1 MWSVPCALLDSCR
14 MSNQLFPALLRYW
27 RRRRGLS
34 QLDLSIEAEV
44 SARHLS
50 FLESGRARPSTD
62 MALRLLSALHVP
74 LHAQNEA
81 LRAAG
86 LPPRFPEPGLGAIDP
101 YVQQALVRMMNQQE
115 PFPLTVLGIDFALL
129 HSNRAAQSIFRAF
142 VAEPSHMPASP
153 DMFTLFFDPRLLRP
167 FVLDWATFARSMLV
181 RLQREMLQRGE
192 DERLRR
198 LLDRVLAFPGV
209 PASWRHPDFSLEGPC
224 AQLLRLRRDTLSV
237 GFLIA
242 ITKFSSPRQVI
253 LDELSVESC
262 FPLDEATRATC
273 ERIARGRSPN
283 MAASTAAVSLAAP
296 RSRANQKAPKTP
308 TVA

>member
-1 MWSVPCALLDSCR
+1 

-34 QLDLSIEAEV
+34 QLKLAVEAEV

-50 FLESGRARPSTD
+50 FLESGRARPSAD

-81 LRAAG
+81 LRSAG
-86 LPPRFPEPGLGAIDP
+86 LPPRFPEPGLDAIDP
-101 YVQQALVRMMNQQE
+101 HVQQALVQMMNQQE

-129 HSNRAAQSIFRAF
+129 RSNRAAQAIFRAF
-142 VAEPSHMPASP
+142 VADPTHLPASP

-167 FVLDWATFARSMLV
+167 FVLDWATFARGMLV
-181 RLQREMLQRGE
+181 RLQRELLQRGE
-192 DERLRR
+192 DDRLRG
-198 LLDRVLAFPGV
+198 LLDRVLTYPGV
-209 PASWRHPDFSLEGPC
+209 PAAWRHPDFSLDGPS
-224 AQLLRLRRDTLSV
+224 AQILRLKRDTLSV

-242 ITKFSSPRQVI
+242 ITKFSSSQQVL

-262 FPLDEATRATC
+262 FPIDEPTRATC
-273 ERIARGRSPN
+273 ER
-283 MAASTAAVSLAAP
+283 LAHG
-296 RSRANQKAPKTP
+296 
-308 TVA
+308 